1 MISDRELDALLAD
14 AAGVRDADLPAL
26 PEDLRTLLAV
36 DGPADSGLALVVDD
50 PVAADERASVV
61 AARQLV
67 ADAREARTAGRRRR
81 PGRRTVVRI
90 TTALVAVAAAW
101 ATAVVVAGPDAGAPQ
116 PPDRSTDA
124 PVTPGG
130 IALVAGE
137 AVTFPLSLDPV
148 PEGLAP
154 LYSRRGGIARFGST
168 PPYFV
173 ADFVSTA
180 YADPYAGPVEPP
192 AEDPG
197 RILLGV
203 YPENPQT
210 SAEYGFWHEGDP
222 TGTATVGGAE
232 ASVWRERGLVTLLWE
247 RRDGQWVQLSG
258 EGPRASIEALVA
270 VGESIVD
277 RPQPVGLQFGLAPA
291 GWSVGGYEES
301 RSLDLVSDVDPDLL
315 LRVSLLG
322 PQFTGPLDDLLTG
335 YPMAGPVESV
345 TVQGQPARLA
355 LRALEG
361 GDDWFLVGQLPGGRF
376 FMFLAPPELTREQVL
391 RIAEQITYTP

>member
-1 MISDRELDALLAD
+1 
-14 AAGVRDADLPAL
+14 V
-26 PEDLRTLLAV
+26 
-36 DGPADSGLALVVDD
+36 
-50 PVAADERASVV
+50 
-61 AARQLV
+61 
-67 ADAREARTAGRRRR
+67 
-81 PGRRTVVRI
+81 
-90 TTALVAVAAAW
+90 VAVAAAW
-101 ATAVVVAGPDAGAPQ
+101 VAAVAVAPQETAPGRPSPSTAGPALPA
-116 PPDRSTDA
+116 
-124 PVTPGG
+124 TPGG
-130 IALVAGE
+130 IELVAAE